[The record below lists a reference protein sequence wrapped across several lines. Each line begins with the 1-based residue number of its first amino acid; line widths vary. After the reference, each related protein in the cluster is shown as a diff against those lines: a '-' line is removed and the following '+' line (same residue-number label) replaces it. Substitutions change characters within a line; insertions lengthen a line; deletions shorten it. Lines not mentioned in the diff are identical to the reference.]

1 MFSFFVINSFIQQ
14 INRIRNFL
22 IHLQFLFSWRKS
34 IKLISLFFLLIFVFV
49 FCFVWQQINLDEKE
63 KYDPTGFRD
72 AVIAGLE
79 KNGSDLE
86 SISKYLDI
94 AGNKLDYRRY
104 GEVLFDILIAGGL
117 LVPGGSISQDGEKP
131 STEHCIFR
139 AEEDMESMRNYEQVF
154 IKLMR
159 RYKYL
164 EKMFEEEMKKVL
176 IFIKGFTPSE
186 RTKLARMTALW
197 IGK

>member
-1 MFSFFVINSFIQQ
+1 MTTT
-14 INRIRNFL
+14 RT
-22 IHLQFLFSWRKS
+22 
-34 IKLISLFFLLIFVFV
+34 
-49 FCFVWQQINLDEKE
+49 DEKE

-79 KNGSDLE
+79 KTGGDLDA
-86 SISKYLDI
+86 ISKYLDG

-131 STEHCIFR
+131 STDCCIFT
-139 AEEDMESMRNYEQVF
+139 ASEDLDAMHSHEQVF

-186 RTKLARMTALW
+186 RIKLARMTALW

>member
-1 MFSFFVINSFIQQ
+1 MAHLLLHVFVIAVSLLL
-14 INRIRNFL
+14 R
-22 IHLQFLFSWRKS
+22 LFACAT
-34 IKLISLFFLLIFVFV
+34 FATAT
-49 FCFVWQQINLDEKE
+49 DEKE

-79 KNGSDLE
+79 KTGGDLE
-86 SISKYLDI
+86 QISKFLDS

-104 GEVLFDILIAGGL
+104 GEVLFDVLIAGGL

-131 STEHCIFR
+131 STEYCIFH
-139 AEEDMESMRNYEQVF
+139 ATEDMEAMHNHEQVF
-154 IKLMR
+154 VKLMR

-186 RTKLARMTALW
+186 RLKLARMTALW
-197 IGK
+197 IGKCRFSKHIFIVYTSSSFLLRTLCIQSQ

>member
-1 MFSFFVINSFIQQ
+1 MQ
-14 INRIRNFL
+14 L
-22 IHLQFLFSWRKS
+22 KLPFLFLR
-34 IKLISLFFLLIFVFV
+34 
-49 FCFVWQQINLDEKE
+49 LDEKE

-79 KNGSDLE
+79 KNGNDLE
-86 SISKYLDI
+86 SISKYLDS

-131 STEHCIFR
+131 STEYCVFR
-139 AEEDMESMRNYEQVF
+139 ASEDMESMRNYEQVF

-197 IGK
+197 IGKLLIFLM